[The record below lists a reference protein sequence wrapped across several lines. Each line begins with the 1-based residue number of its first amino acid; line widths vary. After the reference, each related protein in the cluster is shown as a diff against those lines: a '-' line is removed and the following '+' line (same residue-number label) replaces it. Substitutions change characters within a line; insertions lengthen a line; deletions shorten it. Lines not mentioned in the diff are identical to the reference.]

1 MATPETNA
9 YKTTARDEGRATSN
23 GGSVPRCKLERAVER
38 PAVGIQRSSRKSRDE
53 TRDERE
59 PGWHRAQG
67 ERASMTRRPPST
79 ALSINLLLGG
89 TEMRMAGTRWGG
101 NQEWHPGEPSV
112 KEREMLLGR
121 SEGSSR
127 PPLIHDLDTG
137 GYPPPVLFQESGE
150 AKKYAPTKSP
160 SDDGLFP
167 FLVSPAQG

>member
-38 PAVGIQRSSRKSRDE
+38 PAAGLQQSSRKSRDE

-79 ALSINLLLGG
+79 ALSINLQSVGAETG
-89 TEMRMAGTRWGG
+89 MAGRLWGG
-101 NQEWHPGEPSV
+101 NRGWHLDEPPV
-112 KEREMLLGR
+112 KEREMP
-121 SEGSSR
+121 GSR
-127 PPLIHDLDTG
+127 
-137 GYPPPVLFQESGE
+137 
-150 AKKYAPTKSP
+150 
-160 SDDGLFP
+160 
-167 FLVSPAQG
+167 AQGLRTLP